1 MILIQK
7 VKQLPLK
14 KNVRKPDRIMKLSI
28 SVDTFNSYKL
38 DSYAAIDKAALVEE
52 SDETYML
59 MIIHTDFISM
69 SQEYRHSDLKIA
81 YILQTE
87 SSRIPCCLFFFI
99 FIISI

>member
-52 SDETYML
+52 SDETYLL
-59 MIIHTDFISM
+59 MIRVCETFSVN
-69 SQEYRHSDLKIA
+69 S
-81 YILQTE
+81 
-87 SSRIPCCLFFFI
+87 
-99 FIISI
+99 

>member
-38 DSYAAIDKAALVEE
+38 DSYAAIDKAALVYAAIDKAALVEE
-52 SDETYML
+52 SDETYLL

-81 YILQTE
+81 YIL
-87 SSRIPCCLFFFI
+87 SL
-99 FIISI
+99 

>member
-38 DSYAAIDKAALVEE
+38 DSYAAIDKAA
-52 SDETYML
+52 
-59 MIIHTDFISM
+59 
-69 SQEYRHSDLKIA
+69 
-81 YILQTE
+81 
-87 SSRIPCCLFFFI
+87 
-99 FIISI
+99 